1 MFFIVHVNLCRITL
15 LCTLSRCLMTRWRVT
30 NLRKHLQ
37 YFRYT
42 TDRRD
47 AEMPSSAVGDSV
59 LIVNIV
65 LTIVGSNPSAEWDWF
80 FPLFFLILPIRL
92 KRIFRV
98 ILHLHFPICR
108 HFTSEPEIESLKGR
122 FLCFNCGLNSNL
134 HLVCLRFYAIPD
146 TLSCKE
152 SISTN
157 GNQQYVLFSRYFL
170 LF

>member
-1 MFFIVHVNLCRITL
+1 
-15 LCTLSRCLMTRWRVT
+15 MTRWRVT

-80 FPLFFLILPIRL
+80 FPLFFDIADQ
-92 KRIFRV
+92 
-98 ILHLHFPICR
+98 
-108 HFTSEPEIESLKGR
+108 IEKNFQGNIA
-122 FLCFNCGLNSNL
+122 F
-134 HLVCLRFYAIPD
+134 
-146 TLSCKE
+146 TLSDM
-152 SISTN
+152 
-157 GNQQYVLFSRYFL
+157 
-170 LF
+170 